1 MDVMGLLLDDSPPVS
16 KEIVELISVVVD
28 RRCMSSA
35 RALV

>member
-1 MDVMGLLLDDSPPVS
+1 MDVGVDDSPPVS